1 MRIQKKIT
9 GFMVL
14 LLFFF
19 SFVGSLVPSAHAAD
33 AKKTYVIGT
42 DTTFAPFE
50 FQDVNGD
57 FVGIDIDLIKAIAA
71 DQGFEIKIQS
81 LGFNAAVQALQSGN
95 VDGVIA
101 GMSITDERKKVFD
114 FSDPY
119 FEAGPMMGVAAQNS
133 TIKSYEDLRGQRVAV
148 KAGTEGAT
156 FAESI
161 RTKYGF
167 SLVTFDDS
175 SQLVDEVKAGG
186 SVALFEDYPV
196 LAYGITQGNGI
207 KTVTPK
213 EKGGSYGFAVNK
225 GQNQELLQMFNDG
238 LAKLKSNG
246 QYDEIVAKYLGSADA
261 ASGGNIDSEA
271 GAPKDSRLALIWQSM
286 PAFMKGLG
294 NTLWYTVV
302 SLFFAFILGLIF
314 GSMKV
319 SHNKAL
325 RAIATVFVD
334 LFRGI
339 PLLILAF
346 FIYFAIPQALG
357 FKIDP
362 WLASILT
369 LSLNAGAYVTE
380 IIRGGIQSID
390 KGQMEAARS
399 LGVPYGTAMRK
410 IILPQAIKVM
420 VPSFI
425 NQMVITLKDT
435 SILSIIG
442 LVELAQSGKLVIAR
456 TYQTFDVYLTIAI
469 MYLIVITI
477 LTKIADRLERR
488 ISRG

>member
-1 MRIQKKIT
+1 
-9 GFMVL
+9 MVL
-14 LLFFF
+14 LVFLF
-19 SFVGSLVPSAHAAD
+19 SFAGSLAPAPVNAAGSG
-33 AKKTYVIGT
+33 KTYVIGT

-50 FQDVNGD
+50 YQDANGS
-57 FVGIDIDLIKAIAA
+57 FVGIDMDLIHAIA
-71 DQGFEIKIQS
+71 DNQGFKVQIQS
-81 LGFNAAVQALQSGN
+81 LGFNAALQALQSGN

-114 FSDPY
+114 FSDSY
-119 FEAGPMMGVAAQNS
+119 FEAGPMMGVAANNY
-133 TIKSYEDLRGQRVAV
+133 TIESYEDLRGQRVAV

-161 RTKYGF
+161 RGKYGF
-167 SLVTFDDS
+167 ALVTFDDS

-186 SVALFEDYPV
+186 SAALFEDYPV
-196 LAYGITQGNGI
+196 LAYGIQQGNGI
-207 KTVTPK
+207 KTVTDK

-225 GQNQELLQMFNDG
+225 GRNPELMQMFNQG
-238 LAKLKSNG
+238 LAELKSSG
-246 QYDEIVAKYLGSADA
+246 QYDEIIAKYLGSADA
-261 ASGGNIDSEA
+261 ASGADIDGEQA
-271 GAPKDSRLALIWQSM
+271 APQANRLELIWQSM

-294 NTLWYTVV
+294 NTLLYTIV
-302 SLFFAFILGLIF
+302 SLVFAFILGLIF

-319 SHNKAL
+319 SHNKVL
-325 RAIATVFVD
+325 RGIATVFVD
-334 LFRGI
+334 IFRGI

-346 FIYFAIPQALG
+346 FIYFAIPQAFG
-357 FKIDP
+357 FKMEI
-362 WLASILT
+362 WQASVLT
-369 LSLNAGAYVTE
+369 LTLNAGAYVTE

-399 LGVPYGTAMRK
+399 LGVPYANTMRK
-410 IILPQAIKVM
+410 IVLPQAIKVM

-456 TYQTFDVYLTIAI
+456 TYQTFDVYLTIAV

>member
-33 AKKTYVIGT
+33 ANKTYVIGT

-50 FQDVNGD
+50 FQDADGN
-57 FVGIDIDLIKAIAA
+57 FVGIDMDLIQAIAK
-71 DQGFEIKIQS
+71 DQGFKVKIQS

-101 GMSITDERKKVFD
+101 GMSITDERKQTFD
-114 FSDPY
+114 FSDSY
-119 FEAGPMMGVAAQNS
+119 FEAGPIMGVAANND
-133 TIKSYEDLRGQRVAV
+133 TIKSYEDLRGKRVAV
-148 KAGTEGAT
+148 KVGTEGAT

-161 RTKYGF
+161 KDKYGF
-167 SLVTFDDS
+167 TLATFDDS
-175 SQLVDEVKAGG
+175 SQMVDEVKAGG
-186 SVALFEDYPV
+186 SVACFEDYPV
-196 LAYGITQGNGI
+196 LAYGIQQGNGLKI
-207 KTVTPK
+207 VTDK

-225 GQNQELLQMFNDG
+225 GQNQELLQMFNKG
-238 LAKLKSNG
+238 LANLKSSG
-246 QYDEIVAKYLGSADA
+246 EYKKIVANYLGEGDA
-261 ASGGNIDSEA
+261 AQGGEIGGEA
-271 GAPKDSRLALIWQSM
+271 KAKMSPMDLVWTSM
-286 PAFMKGLG
+286 PAFLKGMG
-294 NTLWYTVV
+294 YTLYYTLI

-319 SHNKAL
+319 SHNRFL
-325 RAIATVFVD
+325 RGVGTVFVD

-346 FIYFAIPQALG
+346 FVYFAIPQAFG
-357 FKIDP
+357 FTMEVWAAAII
-362 WLASILT
+362 A

-435 SILSIIG
+435 SIMSVIG
-442 LVELAQSGKLVIAR
+442 LVELTQSGKLVIAR
-456 TYQTFDVYLTIAI
+456 TYDTFTVYLTLAI

-477 LTKIADRLERR
+477 LTKIADRIERR
-488 ISRG
+488 VSRG

>member
-9 GFMVL
+9 GFLVL
-14 LLFFF
+14 LIFFF
-19 SFVGSLVPSAHAAD
+19 SFAGSLVPSAQAAE

-50 FQDVNGD
+50 YQDANGD
-57 FVGIDIDLIKAIAA
+57 FVGIDIDLLKAIAE
-71 DQGFEIKIQS
+71 DQGFEVQIQS
-81 LGFNAAVQALQSGN
+81 LGFNAALQALQSGN

-119 FEAGPMMGVAAQNS
+119 FEAGPMMGVAANNE
-133 TIKSYEDLRGQRVAV
+133 TVKSYEDLRGQRVAV

-161 RTKYGF
+161 REQYGF
-167 SLVTFDDS
+167 TLVTFDDS
-175 SQLVDEVKAGG
+175 TQLVDEVKAGG
-186 SVALFEDYPV
+186 SAALFEDYPV

-213 EKGGSYGFAVNK
+213 EAGGSYGFAVNK
-225 GQNQELLQMFNDG
+225 GQNPELMQMFNQG
-238 LAKLKSNG
+238 LANLKNTG
-246 QYDEIVAKYLGSADA
+246 KYDEIVAQYLGSADA
-261 ASGGNIDSEA
+261 ASGADITADIDTTSNN
-271 GAPKDSRLALIWQSM
+271 RLDLIWQSM

-294 NTLWYTVV
+294 NTLLYTIA
-302 SLFFAFILGLIF
+302 SLLIAFVLGLIF

-319 SHNKAL
+319 SHNKIL
-325 RAIATVFVD
+325 RGIATVFVD
-334 LFRGI
+334 VFRGI

-346 FIYFAIPQALG
+346 FIYFAIPQAFG
-357 FKIDP
+357 FKMDV
-362 WLASILT
+362 WVASILT

-435 SILSIIG
+435 SILSVIG

-488 ISRG
+488 VGRG

>member
-1 MRIQKKIT
+1 MRIQKKMT
-9 GFMVL
+9 GFLVL
-14 LLFFF
+14 LVFFF
-19 SFVGSLVPSAHAAD
+19 SFMGSLVPSAHAAD
-33 AKKTYVIGT
+33 ANKTYVIGT

-50 FQDVNGD
+50 YQDANGD
-57 FVGIDIDLIKAIAA
+57 FVGIDMDLINAIAE
-71 DQGFEIKIQS
+71 DQGFKVEIKS
-81 LGFNAAVQALQSGN
+81 LGFNAALQALQSGN

-101 GMSITDERKKVFD
+101 GMSITDERKQTFD

-119 FEAGPMMGVAAQNS
+119 FEAGPMMGVAADND
-133 TIKSYEDLRGQRVAV
+133 TIKSYEDLRGKRVAV
-148 KAGTEGAT
+148 KVGTEGAT
-156 FAESI
+156 FADSI
-161 RTKYGF
+161 KDKYGF
-167 SLVTFDDS
+167 TLATFDDS

-196 LAYGITQGNGI
+196 LAYGIQQGNGI
-207 KTVTPK
+207 KTVTDK

-225 GQNQELLQMFNDG
+225 GQNPELMRMFNQG
-238 LAKLKSNG
+238 LANLKNSG
-246 QYDEIVAKYLGSADA
+246 KYDAIIAQYLGSVDA
-261 ASGGNIDSEA
+261 ASGADISGEA
-271 GAPKDSRLALIWQSM
+271 AVKKSRLGLIWESM
-286 PAFMKGLG
+286 PAFMTGLG
-294 NTLWYTVV
+294 YTMFYTIV
-302 SLFFAFILGLIF
+302 SLFFAFLLGLLF

-319 SHNKAL
+319 SHNKFL
-325 RAIATVFVD
+325 RGIATVFVD
-334 LFRGI
+334 VFRGI

-346 FIYFAIPQALG
+346 FIYFAIPQAFG
-357 FKIDP
+357 FKMEV
-362 WLASILT
+362 WMASILA
-369 LSLNAGAYVTE
+369 LALNAGAYVTE

-399 LGVPYGTAMRK
+399 LGVPYGNTMRK

-488 ISRG
+488 IGRG

>member
-1 MRIQKKIT
+1 MRIQKKMM

-19 SFVGSLVPSAHAAD
+19 SFVGSLVPSAHASD

-50 FQDVNGD
+50 FQDENSD
-57 FVGIDIDLIKAIAA
+57 FVGIDIDLIKAIAK
-71 DQGFEIKIQS
+71 DQGFEVNIKS
-81 LGFNAAVQALQSGN
+81 LGFNAALQALQSGN

-101 GMSITDERKKVFD
+101 GMSITDERKQTFD

-119 FEAGPMMGVAAQNS
+119 FDAGPTMGIKADND
-133 TIKSYEDLRGQRVAV
+133 TIKSYEDLRGKRVAV
-148 KAGTEGAT
+148 KTGTEGAT
-156 FAESI
+156 FAASI
-161 RTKYGF
+161 KDKYGF
-167 SLVTFDDS
+167 TIATFDDS
-175 SQLVDEVKAGG
+175 TQLVDDVKAGG
-186 SVALFEDYPV
+186 SVAYFEDYPV
-196 LAYGITQGNGI
+196 LAYGVAQGNGM
-207 KTVTPK
+207 KTVTEK
-213 EKGGSYGFAVNK
+213 EAGGSYGFAVNK
-225 GQNQELLQMFNDG
+225 GKNQELLQMFNKG
-238 LAKLKSNG
+238 LANLKANG
-246 QYDEIVAKYLGSADA
+246 EYQKIRDKYLDET
-261 ASGGNIDSEA
+261 AS
-271 GAPKDSRLALIWQSM
+271 APKTKLEIITNSM
-286 PAFMKGLG
+286 PAFLKGMG
-294 NTLWYTVV
+294 WTLYYTIV
-302 SLFFAFILGLIF
+302 SLFFAFIIGLIF

-319 SHNKAL
+319 SHNKLL
-325 RAIATVFVD
+325 RGIATVFVD
-334 LFRGI
+334 IFRGI
-339 PLLILAF
+339 PLLLLVSF
-346 FIYFAIPQALG
+346 VYFAIPQAFG
-357 FKIDP
+357 FTMQV
-362 WLASILT
+362 WLASIIA

-435 SILSIIG
+435 SIMSVIG
-442 LVELAQSGKLVIAR
+442 LVELMQSGKLVVAR
-456 TYQTFDVYLTIAI
+456 TYDTFTVYLVLAI

-488 ISRG
+488 VSRG